1 MAIAL
6 RLFIP
11 LIFLALG
18 WWGFQKYSVE
28 APPEPEQPPVPRR
41 LETTIKPLVRQDF
54 EISLTSQGIVRPHNE
69 TSITPRVAGRVV
81 VISEQFE
88 NGAFFD
94 EGDVL
99 VELDPTD
106 FLSDVSAAEARLA
119 RAEATLAQENAR
131 AEQARLDWAD
141 LGYTGEPTD
150 LVLRKP
156 QLKEAEANVKAAQAA
171 LGDSHRA
178 LERSKIRAPYR
189 GRVLERLVGLG
200 QSVSS
205 GTRLGTIFSTDFAE
219 VRLSLSPRNLTYI
232 QLPTTASDDPIPVVL
247 TDALANDEPQT
258 WPGEIVRTEGA
269 LDEGSRKLF
278 VIARINQPFSPKDG
292 TAPLHIGQ
300 PLRATFAG
308 GVIEDVFVVP
318 REAERKPGEIVLI
331 EPETQKLRRKP
342 ITPIW
347 TDKSHLVVRD
357 GLPEDW
363 WLSTSRLPAYPNGAR
378 VEILP
383 DPEDPA
389 APAGLELGK
398 KSQSATPEA

>member
-1 MAIAL
+1 MAL
-6 RLFIP
+6 LVRLLLPVI
-11 LIFLALG
+11 LLAVG
-18 WWGFQKYSVE
+18 WWGFKTFSVE
-28 APPEPEQPPVPRR
+28 VPEEPEPPRPPRR
-41 LETTIKPLVRQDF
+41 LETTVKPLVRQDF
-54 EISLTSQGIVRPHNE
+54 EITLTSQGVVRPHNE
-69 TSITPRVAGRVV
+69 TTLTPRVSGRVV
-81 VISEQFE
+81 VIAPEFE
-88 NGAFFD
+88 NGAFFE

-119 RAEATLAQENAR
+119 RAEATLAQEMAR

-141 LGYTGEPTD
+141 LGYSGEPTD

-156 QLKEAEANVKAAQAA
+156 QLKEAKANVSAAEAA

-205 GTRLGTIFSTDFAE
+205 GTRLGTVFSTDFAE

-232 QLPTTASDDPIPVVL
+232 QLPSIASDPPIPVTL
-247 TDALANDEPQT
+247 TDALASEEPQT
-258 WPGEIVRTEGA
+258 WQGEIVRTEGA

-278 VIARINQPFSPKDG
+278 VIARIDQPFFSNDDAP
-292 TAPLHIGQ
+292 PLHIGQ

-308 GVIEDVFVVP
+308 GVIEGVFVVP

-331 EPETQKLRRKP
+331 EPETQKLRRRE

-347 TDKSHLVVRD
+347 TSRDHLVVRD

-363 WLSTSRLPAYPNGAR
+363 WLSTSRLPAYPNGAK

-383 DPEDPA
+383 DPT
-389 APAGLELGK
+389 APEADQSPQLGK
-398 KSQSATPEA
+398 KTQPGSPDA